1 MTTKW
6 GSSTPEALATRVA
19 AGMPIATATTA
30 NPARTPGCQCV
41 GIHLANVNQMSTAAA
56 DPQVPGPGL
65 NRPAP
70 KKVAT
75 IVAQSG
81 AAASGRRGDVSRIS
95 LLAMSVFISAVTE
108 TLYFAV
114 VGVLHWRGDD
124 VLSAGPFAQIN
135 QSASF
140 AAEREVLAGLRH
152 GLLADRAFQLDRGFA
167 RHRLIVDGK
176 PGRQEDAIQTAI
188 ALYRAA
194 SGCSELRFTAR

>member
-1 MTTKW
+1 M
-6 GSSTPEALATRVA
+6 
-19 AGMPIATATTA
+19 
-30 NPARTPGCQCV
+30 
-41 GIHLANVNQMSTAAA
+41 
-56 DPQVPGPGL
+56 
-65 NRPAP
+65 
-70 KKVAT
+70 
-75 IVAQSG
+75 
-81 AAASGRRGDVSRIS
+81 IS
-95 LLAMSVFISAVTE
+95 LLAISVFISAVTE

-176 PGRQEDAIQTAI
+176 LGRQEDAIQAAI

-194 SGCSELRFTAR
+194 SGC